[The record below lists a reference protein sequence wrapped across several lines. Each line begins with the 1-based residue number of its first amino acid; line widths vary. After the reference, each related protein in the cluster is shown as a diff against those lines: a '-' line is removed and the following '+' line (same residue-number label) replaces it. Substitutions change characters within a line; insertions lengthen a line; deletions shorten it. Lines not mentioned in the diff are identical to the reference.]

1 MSLVQYPVLLYYI
14 TEQPFEDKA
23 CPAQA
28 AFTVSSKK
36 FKRATDRNR
45 IKRLMREAYR
55 LQKRSFYQSVEKPLQ
70 YKLVFVY
77 IGKEIENYS
86 RIENSIH
93 RILGKLVTS

>member
-1 MSLVQYPVLLYYI
+1 MSVVQYPVLLYYI
-14 TEQPFEDKA
+14 QEQPTESNIY
-23 CPAQA
+23 PAQA

-36 FKRATDRNR
+36 FKNATDRNR

-55 LQKRSFYQSVEKPLQ
+55 LQKRNFYQSIGKPLQ

-93 RILGKLVTS
+93 KILGKLVTS